1 MTTPTTPG
9 PATAQLVIRRATLND
24 YYRRAVQTPEYDRA
38 LLLHAKATRLRQEL
52 APIPQAPMATSAD
65 ELDDML
71 LVVAGLA
78 QLERERAE
86 KHNYLTAVIS
96 ASQNAIQSV
105 VNAKDHVIASLQT
118 DLDQIV
124 SALAAVVDRLDG
136 ARNAAQAIQR
146 GVAQPWQELT
156 PLHDQL
162 DSVWQA
168 YDWTMMGD
176 QRVIHSRSEHLDD
189 TLASDLR
196 IANLDEVFPEWKHAP
211 GNNAIQ
217 RWDSPRVQPW
227 PADPIEQLVW
237 LATSGAKLWC
247 PTPRQLDAQKSQRI
261 ADRAHPDG
269 TPQQKPQRID
279 LNQAPR
285 AGYYDRVRPEIN
297 AVTVARPVELDEL
310 MEAGAEL

>member
-1 MTTPTTPG
+1 MTTPAG
-9 PATAQLVIRRATLND
+9 PATAQLVIRRAAMND

-38 LLLHAKATRLRQEL
+38 LLLHAEATRLRQEL
-52 APIPQAPMATSAD
+52 APIPQAPMPARAD

-71 LVVAGLA
+71 NVVAGLA

-86 KHNYLTAVIS
+86 KHNYLTLVINH
-96 ASQNAIQSV
+96 SQNAIQSV

-118 DLDQIV
+118 DLDEIV
-124 SALAAVVDRLDG
+124 SAVAAVVDRLDG
-136 ARNAAQAIQR
+136 ARNAAEAIQR

-156 PLHDQL
+156 PLRDQL

-168 YDWTMMGD
+168 YDWSMMGD
-176 QRVIHSRSEHLDD
+176 QRVIHSRSEYLDD
-189 TLASDLR
+189 VLASDLR
-196 IANLDEVFPEWKHAP
+196 IANLDSVFGEWKHAP

-217 RWDSPRVQPW
+217 RWDDNRRLQPW

-247 PTPRQLDAQKSQRI
+247 PTPRQLDEQKAQRI

-285 AGYYDRVRPEIN
+285 AGYYDRVGPEIN
-297 AVTVARPVELDEL
+297 ALTVARPVELDEL

>member
-9 PATAQLVIRRATLND
+9 PATAQVAIRRATLND

-38 LLLHAKATRLRQEL
+38 LLLHAEATRLRQEL
-52 APIPQAPMATSAD
+52 APIPQAPMPASAD

-71 LVVAGLA
+71 QVVAGLA

-86 KHNYLTAVIS
+86 KHNYLTVVIS

-118 DLDQIV
+118 DLDEIA

-136 ARNAAQAIQR
+136 ARNAAEAIQR
-146 GVAQPWQELT
+146 GVADPWQELT
-156 PLHDQL
+156 PLRAQL

-176 QRVIHSRSEHLDD
+176 QRVIHSRSEYLDD
-189 TLASDLR
+189 PLASDLR
-196 IANLDEVFPEWKHAP
+196 IADLDSVFPEWKHQP

-217 RWDSPRVQPW
+217 RWDDHRRMQPW
-227 PADPIEQLVW
+227 PADPIEQLPW
-237 LATSGAKLWC
+237 IATSGATLWC
-247 PTPRQLDAQKSQRI
+247 PTPRQLDEQKAKRI

-269 TPQQKPQRID
+269 TPQQKMQRIE

-285 AGYYDRVRPEIN
+285 AGYYDRVMPDIQT
-297 AVTVARPVELDEL
+297 ASGPVEIDEL
-310 MEAGAEL
+310 MEVGADE

>member
-1 MTTPTTPG
+1 MTTPAG
-9 PATAQLVIRRATLND
+9 PATAQLVIRRAALND

-38 LLLHAKATRLRQEL
+38 LLLNAKATQLRQEL
-52 APIPQAPMATSAD
+52 APIPQAPMPSSAD

-71 LVVAGLA
+71 EVVAGLA
-78 QLERERAE
+78 HLERERAE
-86 KHNYLTAVIS
+86 KWNYLTVVIN
-96 ASQNAIQSV
+96 ASQNAITSV

-118 DLDQIV
+118 DLDEIV

-136 ARNAAQAIQR
+136 ARNAAEAIQR
-146 GVAQPWQELT
+146 GVADPWQELS
-156 PLHDQL
+156 PLRAQL

-176 QRVIHSRSEHLDD
+176 QRVIHSRSEYLDD

-196 IANLDEVFPEWKHAP
+196 IANLDEVFGEWKHAP
-211 GNNAIQ
+211 GNNVIQ

-247 PTPRQLDAQKSQRI
+247 PTPRQLDEQKAQRI

-269 TPQQKPQRID
+269 PPQQKMQRIQ

-285 AGYYDRVRPEIN
+285 AGYYDRIMPDIN
-297 AVTVARPVELDEL
+297 ASTISLPVDLDEL
-310 MEAGAEL
+310 AEIGAEL

>member
-1 MTTPTTPG
+1 MTTPAG
-9 PATAQLVIRRATLND
+9 PATAQLVIRRAALND

-38 LLLHAKATRLRQEL
+38 ILLHAKATQLRQEL
-52 APIPQAPMATSAD
+52 APIPQAPMPSSAD

-71 LVVAGLA
+71 EVVAGLA
-78 QLERERAE
+78 HLEREKVE
-86 KHNYLTAVIS
+86 KWNYLTVVIS
-96 ASQNAIQSV
+96 ASQNAITSV

-118 DLDQIV
+118 DLDEIV

-136 ARNAAQAIQR
+136 ARNAAEAIQR
-146 GVAQPWQELT
+146 GVADPWQELS
-156 PLHDQL
+156 PLRAQL

-176 QRVIHSRSEHLDD
+176 QRVIHSRSEYLDD

-196 IANLDEVFPEWKHAP
+196 IANLDEVFGEWKHAP
-211 GNNAIQ
+211 GNNVIQ

-247 PTPRQLDAQKSQRI
+247 PTPRQLDEQKAQRI

-269 TPQQKPQRID
+269 PPQQKMQRIQ

-285 AGYYDRVRPEIN
+285 AGYYDRIMPDIN
-297 AVTVARPVELDEL
+297 ASTISLPVELDEL
-310 MEAGAEL
+310 AEIGAE

>member
-1 MTTPTTPG
+1 MTTPAG
-9 PATAQLVIRRATLND
+9 PATAQLVIRRAALND

-38 LLLHAKATRLRQEL
+38 LLLNAKATQLRQEL
-52 APIPQAPMATSAD
+52 APIPQAPMPSSAD

-71 LVVAGLA
+71 EVVAGLA
-78 QLERERAE
+78 HLERERAE
-86 KHNYLTAVIS
+86 KWNYLTVVIN
-96 ASQNAIQSV
+96 ASQNAITSV

-118 DLDQIV
+118 DLDEIV

-136 ARNAAQAIQR
+136 ARNAAEAIQR
-146 GVAQPWQELT
+146 GVADPWQELS
-156 PLHDQL
+156 PLRAQL

-176 QRVIHSRSEHLDD
+176 QRVIHSRSEYLDD

-196 IANLDEVFPEWKHAP
+196 IANLDEVFGEWKHAP
-211 GNNAIQ
+211 GNNVIQ

-227 PADPIEQLVW
+227 PPDPIEQLVW

-247 PTPRQLDAQKSQRI
+247 PTPRQLDEQKAQRI

-269 TPQQKPQRID
+269 PPQQKMQRIQ

-285 AGYYDRVRPEIN
+285 AGYYDRIMPDIN
-297 AVTVARPVELDEL
+297 ASTISLPVELDEL
-310 MEAGAEL
+310 AEIGAE